1 MHIEEYLV
9 VHEQLGNFWCYFYL
23 VQVGVRVLVVQE
35 QRKDHLLENQK
46 RKKSKR
52 KDLMNSLLDQILP
65 NYFLVLRHLWI
76 QIEVVDFLE

>member
-1 MHIEEYLV
+1 
-9 VHEQLGNFWCYFYL
+9 
-23 VQVGVRVLVVQE
+23 
-35 QRKDHLLENQK
+35 LLENQK